1 MSFSSPAPR
10 CLAPVADIAIEL
22 VGASRTLPDGKRV
35 LDNVALEVMQGESL
49 SIVGRSGCGKSTL
62 LACLGLVAPFD
73 SGTTTY
79 RVGGADVAKLTD
91 RESARLRATSI
102 GFVLQNSGLVSHLSA
117 LENVAVPLMHSSRLS
132 IREIRRRAASKLELL
147 GVGHL
152 AQRRPV
158 EVSGGERQRVAI
170 ARALVIEPRLIL
182 ADEPTGALDEQT
194 GQAVLRHMLDLVH
207 ESAASLVVV
216 THDRDIAARTDRTAR
231 MSEGR
236 LTDVGRESA

>member
-1 MSFSSPAPR
+1 M
-10 CLAPVADIAIEL
+10 ADVAIEL
-22 VGASRTLPDGKRV
+22 VEASRTLPDGKKV
-35 LDNVALEVMQGESL
+35 LDNVALEVLQGESL

-73 SGTTTY
+73 RGTSY
-79 RVGGADVAKLTD
+79 RVGGVDVAKLTD

-132 IREIRRRAASKLELL
+132 IREIRRRAASKLEML

-194 GQAVLRHMLDLVH
+194 GHVVLRHMLDLVQ

-216 THDRDIAARTDRTAR
+216 THDRDIAARTDRAAR

-236 LTDVGRESA
+236 LTDAGRGSP

>member
-1 MSFSSPAPR
+1 MSFSSPAR
-10 CLAPVADIAIEL
+10 RFLAAMADVAIEL
-22 VGASRTLPDGKRV
+22 VEACRTLPDGKRI
-35 LDNVALEVMQGESL
+35 LDNVALRLSRGESL

-62 LACLGLVAPFD
+62 LSCLGLVAPFD
-73 SGTTTY
+73 RGTTY
-79 RVGGADVAKLTD
+79 RVDGVDVAALTD
-91 RESARLRATSI
+91 RELARLRAASI
-102 GFVLQNSGLVSHLSA
+102 GFVLQNSGLVPHLSS

-132 IREIRRRAASKLELL
+132 IREIRRRAASKLEML

-194 GQAVLRHMLDLVH
+194 GHLVLRHMLDLVQ
-207 ESAASLVVV
+207 ESAASLIVV
-216 THDRDIAARTDRTAR
+216 THDPEIAARTGKTAR

-236 LTDVGRESA
+236 LADIGNASP